1 MDRTSEQ
8 DRVDEYNSQRGD
20 LTGYQCAACR
30 NRGNYAVLVDGV
42 MTMQQCKCIEVRRC
56 IRLMKDSGINS
67 SYTLQNFK
75 ASSDW
80 QRSLLAAANR
90 FLLSADC
97 WFFAGGQVG
106 CVDADTEYFDGTA
119 WRKISW
125 YNGGNVLQYN
135 PETKEASLTKP
146 LRYIEKPA
154 DVLYKITNKTGS
166 IDQVL
171 SADHNFAYITS
182 KGHMRKK
189 PFSEIMKQHE
199 ETVQGFYGKI
209 ETTFHFNG
217 SGISLTDNELRIMC
231 AVIADGSFR
240 KKVRFCTVNLKKQR
254 KIERLR
260 MLLMQQELEYKEY
273 RKSNGYTEFR
283 FYAPIKTKEFTS
295 EWYKCS
301 NKQLRIIANEAFLWD
316 GHRDDTGRETFFT
329 TNKANADFIQFA
341 IFATGS
347 RSTIGYDDHK
357 EKRCYVVN
365 RVKKLSRV
373 SLASTNGKNKIP
385 IEKFIPNDG
394 KQYCFT
400 VPTGYLVLRRNNR
413 IFITGNCGKTHIC
426 TGIVRELLQKGV
438 PARYM
443 LWRDAAVKIKAV
455 VGKPEE
461 YAALVDPLK
470 TIDVLYIDDFLK
482 SNSDPTPADFNL
494 AFEIINAR
502 YNRKLVTLISSE
514 YFLDEITEMDEAVG
528 SRIYERSAGCL
539 VNIGRDS
546 RRNYRLREVQRI

>member
-1 MDRTSEQ
+1 MSEQ
-8 DRVDEYNSQRGD
+8 DLVNEYNSQRGD

-42 MTMQQCKCIEVRRC
+42 MAMQQCKCIEVRRC

-106 CVDADTEYFDGTA
+106 
-119 WRKISW
+119 S
-125 YNGGNVLQYN
+125 
-135 PETKEASLTKP
+135 
-146 LRYIEKPA
+146 
-154 DVLYKITNKTGS
+154 
-166 IDQVL
+166 
-171 SADHNFAYITS
+171 
-182 KGHMRKK
+182 
-189 PFSEIMKQHE
+189 
-199 ETVQGFYGKI
+199 
-209 ETTFHFNG
+209 
-217 SGISLTDNELRIMC
+217 
-231 AVIADGSFR
+231 
-240 KKVRFCTVNLKKQR
+240 
-254 KIERLR
+254 
-260 MLLMQQELEYKEY
+260 
-273 RKSNGYTEFR
+273 
-283 FYAPIKTKEFTS
+283 
-295 EWYKCS
+295 
-301 NKQLRIIANEAFLWD
+301 
-316 GHRDDTGRETFFT
+316 
-329 TNKANADFIQFA
+329 
-341 IFATGS
+341 
-347 RSTIGYDDHK
+347 
-357 EKRCYVVN
+357 
-365 RVKKLSRV
+365 
-373 SLASTNGKNKIP
+373 
-385 IEKFIPNDG
+385 
-394 KQYCFT
+394 
-400 VPTGYLVLRRNNR
+400 
-413 IFITGNCGKTHIC
+413 GKTHIC
-426 TGIVRELLQKGV
+426 TGVVRELLQKGV

-461 YAALVDPLK
+461 YSALVEPLK

-502 YNRKLVTLISSE
+502 YNRKLVTIISSE
-514 YFLDEITEMDEAVG
+514 YYLDEITEMDEAVG